1 MALDL
6 TQDVLVRMLSR
17 PVPSDPAQLKSYAMK
32 SAYNAALNALRD
44 RKRQARIFGEI
55 QEEAESHSSVLPEF
69 AEVEDAEQTRRH
81 LGVAL
86 KKLPAKQREAVEYRF
101 YGDLKTDEIAAA
113 MNVSS
118 GSVKTHLYRALN
130 RLSELMKTTKLEK

>member
-32 SAYNAALNALRD
+32 SAYNAALNAQRD
-44 RKRQARIFGEI
+44 RKRRTRIFEAI
-55 QEEAESHSSVLPEF
+55 QEGAESRSSALPEF
-69 AEVEDAEQTRRH
+69 DEADESEQTRRL
-81 LGVAL
+81 LGDAL
-86 KKLPAKQREAVEYRF
+86 KQLPAKQREAVEYRF

-130 RLSELMKTTKLEK
+130 RLSELLKTTKLEK